1 MNRFYMLIIF
11 IMLLFV
17 GVWCY
22 LKFDKYRRRKTSE
35 NTSEDAV
42 FDADLPEFGN
52 TNNNVSNPDMM
63 VFANNVIPLNDPT
76 YEENKVYL
84 KYFSIGEFDSP
95 DAYGSGKKMHNST
108 LLMLDKAR
116 EIAGVSF
123 KINSGY
129 RTKAH
134 NAKLKGAVKNS
145 AHTRGFAA
153 DIHTTTKTSKL
164 IEQALRKAGF
174 KRIGK
179 YNTFIHADNDPLKPT
194 PATWYG

>member
-1 MNRFYMLIIF
+1 MFIIATV
-11 IMLLFV
+11 LLGV
-17 GVWCY
+17 GIWAY
-22 LKFDKYRRRKTSE
+22 FKYDKYKRRNESE
-35 NTSEDAV
+35 NTPEDAV
-42 FDADLPEFGN
+42 FDADLPDFGN
-52 TNNNVSNPDMM
+52 INNNVSSPELIK
-63 VFANNVIPLNDPT
+63 FAT
-76 YEENKVYL
+76 YEVNSNDLTFGQKNVYL
-84 KYFSIGEFDSP
+84 TYFSISEFDSP
-95 DAYGSGKKMHNST
+95 DVYGSGKNMHNST

-116 EIAGVSF
+116 EIAGVPF

-145 AHTRGFAA
+145 SHTRGYAA
-153 DIHTTTKTSKL
+153 DIHTTPKTAKV

-179 YNTFIHADNDPLKPT
+179 YNTFIHADNDPSKPT